1 MPPRFPKAASG
12 PVEEHVMTTD
22 DIVDIVGD
30 DALDTRDEIEIIFGN
45 FTEVGG
51 LTPCSQLQA
60 LTMMKTSL
68 LQISNLQPVSM
79 TLERL
84 CLCDQSITR
93 MENLQLPVLRELLL
107 HQNSISR
114 IEGLD
119 GMPHLPTHLS
129 QALPAD

>member
-1 MPPRFPKAASG
+1 
-12 PVEEHVMTTD
+12 MTTD

-60 LTMMKTSL
+60 LTMMKTNL

-93 MENLQLPVLRELLL
+93 MENLQLPVLRELLEQPL
-107 HQNSISR
+107 NQHPIATRDHCFACTAGQGSSCGGTLN
-114 IEGLD
+114 
-119 GMPHLPTHLS
+119 
-129 QALPAD
+129 